1 MKQLFSTGARLT
13 GGTHLQGEI
22 RTTYDK
28 LVKVFGNPDYQGSDG
43 DRVTC
48 EWDIQFE
55 DGTIA
60 TIYDWKEYETPLH
73 LYNWHIG
80 GKSSD
85 AVDRVREQLS

>member
-1 MKQLFSTGARLT
+1 MNFIKDINAS
-13 GGTHLQGEI
+13 GTHLQGTI
-22 RTTYDK
+22 LTTYDK
-28 LVKVFGNPDYQGSDG
+28 LVKVFGEPDFLSKDG
-43 DRVTC
+43 DKVTC
-48 EWDIQFE
+48 EWDIQFS

-73 LYNWHIG
+73 IYDWHIG